1 MSISFNQSMMSQT
14 LQNWPPE
21 RAPVRPHTSPCARFA
36 PRTASAFA
44 APPTWQWH
52 WPSQEGASGDK
63 RSRPSR
69 TGASAGCK
77 CPGDMAR
84 IKDDQGW
91 KVEPPG
97 KIKENDM
104 EIYGF
109 PSKSSKQSWI
119 FHICRGSLEGI
130 QINHLL

>member
-1 MSISFNQSMMSQT
+1 
-14 LQNWPPE
+14 
-21 RAPVRPHTSPCARFA
+21 
-36 PRTASAFA
+36 
-44 APPTWQWH
+44 
-52 WPSQEGASGDK
+52 
-63 RSRPSR
+63 
-69 TGASAGCK
+69 
-77 CPGDMAR
+77 MAR